1 MTSTGVDR
9 VDPPLATDEATMLR
23 AFLDYHRDTLRRK
36 TAGLSTEQLNATHPP
51 STMTLGGMLKH
62 LALVEDHWFS
72 VVLLGNDDAEPWH
85 SVDWDA
91 DRDWEWHTAADD
103 DPEWLRSLFDE
114 SVAAADR
121 CIDAALAD
129 GGLDRLVGPREPPRA
144 GGALQ
149 PPLDPAPHDRGVRP
163 AQRPRRPD
171 PRVHRRGDRGVITRT
186 IRPATDDD
194 WPRIWPF
201 FEATVRAGET
211 YAYPLDL
218 TLETGRD
225 LWMADPPG
233 ATVVLEDGGELL
245 GSARMGPNRPGRG
258 DHIGT
263 ASFMVAP
270 EARGRGVGR
279 ALGEYV
285 VQWHRDQGYRGIQF
299 NAVVETNTAAV
310 RLVAL
315 ARLRDRRHGPGG
327 VPLPDPRL
335 RGPARDVPVP
345 LSDLSL
351 PAVDNPL
358 TRQFLLPPRNRQ

>member
-1 MTSTGVDR
+1 M
-9 VDPPLATDEATMLR
+9 
-23 AFLDYHRDTLRRK
+23 
-36 TAGLSTEQLNATHPP
+36 
-51 STMTLGGMLKH
+51 
-62 LALVEDHWFS
+62 
-72 VVLLGNDDAEPWH
+72 
-85 SVDWDA
+85 
-91 DRDWEWHTAADD
+91 
-103 DPEWLRSLFDE
+103 
-114 SVAAADR
+114 
-121 CIDAALAD
+121 
-129 GGLDRLVGPREPPRA
+129 
-144 GGALQ
+144 
-149 PPLDPAPHDRGVRP
+149 
-163 AQRPRRPD
+163 
-171 PRVHRRGDRGVITRT
+171 ITRT

-310 RLVAL
+310 RLWRSLGFEIVGTVPGAFRSPTRGYVGL
-315 ARLRDRRHGPGG
+315 HVMYLRL
-327 VPLPDPRL
+327 
-335 RGPARDVPVP
+335 
-345 LSDLSL
+345 S
-351 PAVDNPL
+351 
-358 TRQFLLPPRNRQ
+358 